1 MSRTEGDLKKQL
13 LDAAQAAVSTAPA
26 TAGAPAGPEVPTGT
40 RWGMV
45 GGGLAVIALLAGYV
59 LGTRPAWIYP
69 TEALAETTEITAASM
84 RLALVRERQRVET
97 FRQLNGRLPVT
108 LAEAGAVSTNVEMLP
123 WRGGGYLLRLANSDV
138 ALELRSD
145 EPLEGFL
152 GNSLQLILDRQRGT
166 P

>member
-1 MSRTEGDLKKQL
+1 MTEGELKKQL
-13 LDAAQAAVSTAPA
+13 LEAAQAAVTATPA
-26 TAGAPAGPEVPTGT
+26 RTPDLGDPGVPKGT
-40 RWGMV
+40 RWGVV

-97 FRQLNGRLPVT
+97 FRQVNGRLPVT

-123 WRGGGYLLRLANSDV
+123 WRGGGYLLRLANSGV

-145 EPLEGFL
+145 EPLEDFL